1 MRRLILLS
9 LLALSVLPVHA
20 EVTDSADN
28 GFTTV
33 NQLEI
38 AATPTEAWIAA
49 TQRVGAWWNPDHTLS
64 GDASRMSIEATPLG
78 CFCESLG
85 EDAGIVHLIVTA
97 VSPDS
102 LLRMTGG
109 LGPLGVMGV
118 DGNMTWEFEA
128 VDGGTR
134 VRFTYA
140 VGGYAKNGLQELAGP
155 VDRVIGEA
163 LNRLASF
170 IETGSPSP
178 DE

>member
-1 MRRLILLS
+1 MRHLIALS
-9 LLALSVLPVHA
+9 LLAILACPA
-20 EVTDSADN
+20 RADVTDAAAN
-28 GFTTV
+28 GFTSV
-33 NQLEI
+33 NELTI
-38 AATPTEAWIAA
+38 TASSSVAWTAATRRIHE
-49 TQRVGAWWNPDHTLS
+49 WWDPDHTLS
-64 GDASRMSIEATPLG
+64 GDASRLSIEAKPMG

-85 EDAGIVHLIVTA
+85 EDAGIVHLTVTG
-97 VSPDS
+97 VSPGS

-128 VDGGTR
+128 TDDGTL

-140 VGGYAKNGLQELAGP
+140 VGGYAKGGMQDLAAP

-163 LNRLASF
+163 LARLARF
-170 IETGSPSP
+170 VETGSPEP